1 LRRLAALP
9 ADERHVLARA
19 FGLIVWYVVALRV
32 FPFGVVAR
40 SIRRGAGLK
49 TGSSK
54 TGPSTTDS
62 QRIAALVDA
71 AGGVLR
77 ASCLPRALAL
87 SRILRSRGVAH
98 EVRIGVRNRPGF
110 EAHAWVVEG
119 DRVLIGRA
127 DVESYVPLTTL
138 PRAST

>member
-9 ADERHVLARA
+9 ADERRVLAHA
-19 FGLIVWYVVALRV
+19 VFLVAGFAVALRIL
-32 FPFGVVAR
+32 PFRVVADR
-40 SIRRGAGLK
+40 VGRAAAVKGGAA
-49 TGSSK
+49 TN
-54 TGPSTTDS
+54 PR
-62 QRIAALVDA
+62 RIAALVDA

-87 SRILRSRGVAH
+87 SRILRSRGVPH
-98 EVRIGVRNRPGF
+98 EVRIGIRKRRRL

-127 DVESYVPLTTL
+127 GVESYVPLTTL
-138 PRAST
+138 PGPQASR

>member
-1 LRRLAALP
+1 M
-9 ADERHVLARA
+9 LARA
-19 FGLIVWYVVALRV
+19 VFLVAGFAVALRIL
-32 FPFGVVAR
+32 PFRVVADR
-40 SIRRGAGLK
+40 VGRTARLNAGGAG
-49 TGSSK
+49 TN
-54 TGPSTTDS
+54 P

-87 SRILRSRGVAH
+87 SRILRSRGVPH
-98 EVRIGVRNRPGF
+98 EVRIGIRKRRGL
-110 EAHAWVVEG
+110 EAHAWVAES

-127 DVESYVPLTTL
+127 GVESYVPLTTFPE

>member
-1 LRRLAALP
+1 M
-9 ADERHVLARA
+9 LARA
-19 FGLIVWYVVALRV
+19 CALIVCYAVALRV
-32 FPFGVVAR
+32 FPFRVVAR
-40 SIRRGAGLK
+40 SIRHTAGLK
-49 TGSSK
+49 TGA
-54 TGPSTTDS
+54 STTNS

-87 SRILRSRGVAH
+87 SRLLRSRGVPH
-98 EVRIGVRNRPGF
+98 EVRIGIRKRSGL

-127 DVESYVPLTTL
+127 GVESYVPLTTFPE
-138 PRAST
+138 PRAFT